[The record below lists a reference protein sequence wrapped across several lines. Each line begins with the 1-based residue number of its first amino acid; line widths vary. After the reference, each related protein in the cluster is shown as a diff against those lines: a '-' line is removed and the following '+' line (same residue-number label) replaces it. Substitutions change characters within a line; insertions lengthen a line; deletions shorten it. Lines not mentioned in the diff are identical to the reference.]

1 MKLGTLQLDNN
12 LLLAPMQEVTT
23 APYRRF
29 CRKLQKIGLV
39 CVPMI
44 YTKRVV
50 RSPDM
55 VIPDLHKIEEENP
68 ISIQLIGSD
77 LEALKKTILFLE
89 SYKFNVL
96 DLNAGCPSKRALR
109 SQEGAYLLNNLKKLK
124 KHINAAS
131 KFSSRPISLKIRTGV
146 DDRINITEFSAL
158 INDSNIEFL
167 TIHGRTVKDKYND
180 SRLDIDTI
188 KEIKNRVNIPVIGNG
203 NIDNPLAARSF
214 INYTNVDAIMIGRG
228 SLGNPEIFNQ
238 INMFLKEG
246 KYIPFQ
252 NDIRK
257 MRRSIE
263 VYEKC
268 LDEFIN
274 EDSWFS
280 YPLEIYKFKELKR
293 NAIWLTK
300 NIKCSSNIREQLSKT
315 RDLTAL
321 KNTLK
326 FYFEEIMN

>member
-1 MKLGTLQLDNN
+1 MKLGTLELDNN

-29 CRKLQKIGLV
+29 CRKIQKIGLV

-50 RSPDM
+50 KNPDT
-55 VIPDLHKIEEENP
+55 VIPDLYRIEEEIP

-109 SQEGAYLLNNLKKLK
+109 SQEGAYLLNDLKKLK
-124 KHINAAS
+124 QHLNIAS

-146 DDRINITEFSAL
+146 HDRINIAEFSAL
-158 INDSNIEFL
+158 INDSDIDFL
-167 TIHGRTVKDKYND
+167 TIHGRTAKDKFDD
-180 SRLDIDTI
+180 SRLDIETI

-203 NIDNPLAARSF
+203 NIDNPLAAKSF
-214 INYTNVDAIMIGRG
+214 LDYTNVDAIMIGRG

-238 INMFLKEG
+238 INAFLKKG
-246 KYIPFQ
+246 KFVPFQ
-252 NDIRK
+252 NDMCK
-257 MRRSIE
+257 MRRFIE
-263 VYEKC
+263 VYEDC
-268 LDEFIN
+268 LDEFI
-274 EDSWFS
+274 DKDLWFS
-280 YPLEIYKFKELKR
+280 YPMEIYKFKELKR

-300 NIKCSSNIREQLSKT
+300 NIKCSGKIREQLSKT
-315 RDLTAL
+315 RDISNL
-321 KNTLK
+321 KDILK
-326 FYFEEIMN
+326 FYFEKFMN